1 MRICDGRP
9 FAGLLRGKKLDD
21 ALKSAGLS
29 RDEVYITNVVKCRP
43 PKNRVPE
50 EIERAACSRYLQD
63 EIAALKPETVCVMGN
78 TALQSVLGKYGITE
92 NRGKITIQDG
102 VRYYP
107 MVHPA
112 ATIYNRKLW
121 PVLKKDIAMVAKI
134 THAAALPRSFYNSL
148 IL

>member
-1 MRICDGRP
+1 MQH
-9 FAGLLRGKKLDD
+9 
-21 ALKSAGLS
+21 
-29 RDEVYITNVVKCRP
+29 
-43 PKNRVPE
+43 
-50 EIERAACSRYLQD
+50 AARYLQD
-63 EIAALKPETVCVMGN
+63 EIAALKPDTVCVMGN

-121 PVLKKDIAMVAKI
+121 PVLKKDIAILLFFTMRSTAFNCAHNAFEV
-134 THAAALPRSFYNSL
+134 LPL
-148 IL
+148 ATMLKQ